1 VIPPDVGLLRGIA
14 ADTHLDTC
22 TVQEPLEVFDTTGAL
37 VTTYQDVDTM
47 RNLPCRVGPPQ
58 SPTETIAGGQVVRRA
73 YRLVAFTVDLPP
85 VSGSYR
91 IRTGSGTILE
101 VIGGGPSTYEAER
114 QVLCEE
120 VL

>member
-1 VIPPDVGLLRGIA
+1 
-14 ADTHLDTC
+14 
-22 TVQEPLEVFDTTGAL
+22 
-37 VTTYQDVDTM
+37 
-47 RNLPCRVGPPQ
+47 
-58 SPTETIAGGQVVRRA
+58 VVRRA
-73 YRLVAFTVDLPP
+73 YRLVAFAVDLPP
-85 VSGSYR
+85 VSGAYR